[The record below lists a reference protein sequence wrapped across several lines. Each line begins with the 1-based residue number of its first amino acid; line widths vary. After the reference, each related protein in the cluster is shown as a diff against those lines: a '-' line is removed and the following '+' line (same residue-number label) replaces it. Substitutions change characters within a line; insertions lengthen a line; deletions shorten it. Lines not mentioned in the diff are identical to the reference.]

1 MPDGAFQNDT
11 ISRRMVRLLLILQLA
26 ALVVVLAFSLIGLSL
41 AAVVISVLT
50 FFVLL
55 GVILWLCL
63 RYQTLPIVRE
73 KKELERL
80 VLRFQ
85 RNHRVEK
92 NAIQECKKERDRL
105 FQAEKHELSATLRT
119 LQRDY
124 VENGLA
130 RAFLK
135 EAVIPGIGPKLKER
149 LAGDGIISAAHVSNR
164 IAGLPG
170 FGESKCQALL
180 GWRSSVLA
188 RLESTKP
195 AVLTPKQ
202 VEMVKQ
208 NYQVLHDKNNAAE
221 RNAITS
227 QQILEHELLSL
238 KPRLRGF
245 AGVTFPG
252 YLSHSLASRGIVA
265 GLVAFVLIVTQ
276 VVSSVSAT
284 GSAILASIPT
294 ATRAATI
301 TTTPTQTPTSSQTL
315 TSTITDTPTISSTA
329 TITNAPTLT
338 FTLTSTSTPRPT
350 FTLRPKNTPTL
361 APPAGGGNDNCHP
374 SYPGVCIPPPP
385 PDLDCKDISY
395 RRFQVLPPDPHNFD
409 RDLDGIGCES

>member
-26 ALVVVLAFSLIGLSL
+26 ALAVVLALSLIGLSL

-85 RNHRVEK
+85 RNLRVEK
-92 NAIQECKKERDRL
+92 NTIQECKKERDRL
-105 FQAEKHELSATLRT
+105 FQAEKDELSATLRT

-130 RAFLK
+130 KAFLK
-135 EAVIPGIGPKLKER
+135 EAVI
-149 LAGDGIISAAHVSNR
+149 AADVSNR

-170 FGESKCQALL
+170 FGESKYQALL

-221 RNAITS
+221 RHAITS

-265 GLVAFVLIVTQ
+265 GLVALVLIVTQ

-294 ATRAATI
+294 ATRPAAVTS
-301 TTTPTQTPTSSQTL
+301 TSPQSPTPSQTL
-315 TSTITDTPTISSTA
+315 TSPITDTPTITSTA
-329 TITNAPTLT
+329 TITNTPTLT
-338 FTLTSTSTPRPT
+338 FTLTTTSTPRPT

-361 APPAGGGNDNCHP
+361 APPASGGSGSCHP

-409 RDLDGIGCES
+409 GDSDGIGCES